1 MTSKRKTTKPAK
13 DPGTVLVPEQPGKT
27 RERILADMAAAG
39 RLSNAHVMATFAKPA
54 MGELDMGECMESL
67 RDTSKAINGGD
78 LSSAEAMLAAQA
90 ASLNAIFAEMARR
103 AAANMGEYLG
113 ATETYLRL
121 ALKAQT
127 QCRATLETLATI
139 KNPPTVFARQANI
152 AHGPQQVNNAIAA
165 PGRAAPRADETD
177 SMQTELLGAS
187 DGERLDTGKTNTG
200 GRGNPA
206 LETVGTINR
215 ADDGRG

>member
-1 MTSKRKTTKPAK
+1 MTRKHKTTKPAAAK

-39 RLSNAHVMATFAKPA
+39 RLANAHVMATFAKPA
-54 MGELDMGECMESL
+54 MGELSIGECMNAL
-67 RDTSKAINGGD
+67 RDTSQAINGGD
-78 LSSAEAMLAAQA
+78 LSGAEAMLAAQA
-90 ASLNAIFAEMARR
+90 ASLNAIFAETARR

-121 ALKAQT
+121 ALKAQA
-127 QCRATLETLATI
+127 QCRATLETLAEI

-152 AHGPQQVNNAIAA
+152 AHGPQQVNNGVPA
-165 PGRAAPRADETD
+165 PAAPRADETD

-215 ADDGRG
+215 ADDRRG

>member
-1 MTSKRKTTKPAK
+1 MTSKTTKPAK
-13 DPGTVLVPEQPGKT
+13 DPGTVLVAEQAGKT
-27 RERILADMAAAG
+27 RERILADIAAAG

-54 MGELDMGECMESL
+54 MGELDIGECMASL
-67 RDTSKAINGGD
+67 RDTSQAINGGD

-121 ALKAQT
+121 ALKAQA
-127 QCRATLETLATI
+127 QCRATLETLAEI
-139 KNPPTVFARQANI
+139 KNPPAVFARQANI
-152 AHGPQQVNNAIAA
+152 AHGPQQVNNGVPA
-165 PGRAAPRADETD
+165 PGRATPRADETD
-177 SMQTELLGAS
+177 SMKTGLSGEAHELLPDARAPS
-187 DGERLDTGKTNTG
+187 HA